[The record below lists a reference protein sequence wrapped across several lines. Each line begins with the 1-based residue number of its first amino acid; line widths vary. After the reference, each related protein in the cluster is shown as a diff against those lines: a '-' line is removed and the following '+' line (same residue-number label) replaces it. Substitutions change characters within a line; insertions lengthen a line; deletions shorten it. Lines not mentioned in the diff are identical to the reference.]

1 MALKFLFPASA
12 GICDA
17 RRALHELMIGRAVV
31 SVSKDGRQVQYS
43 RATIGELRQYIEE
56 LESALGVSGRR
67 RGPAGVGL

>member
-1 MALKFLFPASA
+1 MVYTHEML
-12 GICDA
+12 CDA
-17 RRALHELMIGRAVV
+17 RRALHEQMIGRAVV

-67 RGPAGVGL
+67 RGPAGVVL

>member
-1 MALKFLFPASA
+1 MIYTHEML
-12 GICDA
+12 CDA
-17 RRALHELMIGRAVV
+17 RMALHELMIGRAVV

-56 LESALGVSGRR
+56 MESALGVSGRR

>member
-1 MALKFLFPASA
+1 
-12 GICDA
+12 
-17 RRALHELMIGRAVV
+17 
-31 SVSKDGRQVQYS
+31 

>member
-1 MALKFLFPASA
+1 
-12 GICDA
+12 
-17 RRALHELMIGRAVV
+17 ELMIGRAVV

>member
-1 MALKFLFPASA
+1 M
-12 GICDA
+12 
-17 RRALHELMIGRAVV
+17 V

-43 RATIGELRQYIEE
+43 RATIGELRQYIEK

>member
-1 MALKFLFPASA
+1 MVYTHEML
-12 GICDA
+12 CEA

-31 SVSKDGRQVQYS
+31 SVGRNGRQVQYS

-56 LESALGVSGRR
+56 LESVLGVSGRR

>member
-1 MALKFLFPASA
+1 MIYTHEML
-12 GICDA
+12 CDA
-17 RRALHELMIGRAVV
+17 RRALHELMIGCAVV

>member
-1 MALKFLFPASA
+1 MVYTHEML
-12 GICDA
+12 CEA

-31 SVSKDGRQVQYS
+31 SVGRNGRQVQYS
-43 RATIGELRQYIEE
+43 RTTIGELRQYIEE